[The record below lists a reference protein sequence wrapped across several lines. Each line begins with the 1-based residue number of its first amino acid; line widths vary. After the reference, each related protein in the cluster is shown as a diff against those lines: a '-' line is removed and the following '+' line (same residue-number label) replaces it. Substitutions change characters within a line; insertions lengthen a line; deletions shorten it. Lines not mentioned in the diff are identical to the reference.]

1 MNMIRRQL
9 VLLALCCIFVLTACN
24 NTETYAELKDKE
36 RSAISQFI
44 VDRNIKVISET
55 DFKSNGEVT
64 NVANNEYVLF
74 GSSGVYMQ
82 IINKGCGEKVKK
94 GETTNVICRFSERN
108 ILTDTLQLSNNALYY
123 SSMPD
128 IMQVINNS
136 GTFTASFTS
145 GMMYSVYGPSVPTG
159 WLVPFSYI
167 NVGRPVVE
175 TDEIARVR
183 LIVPGEQG
191 QQYAS
196 QQVYPCY
203 YEISFE
209 RGI

>member
-1 MNMIRRQL
+1 MIRTK
-9 VLLALCCIFVLTACN
+9 LLLLTLCGIFMLTACN
-24 NTETYAELKDKE
+24 NTETYAELKEKE
-36 RSAISQFI
+36 RNAINQFI

-55 DFKSNGEVT
+55 DFLANGEVT

-74 GSSGVYMQ
+74 GSNGVYMQ
-82 IINKGCGEKVKK
+82 IVEKGCGEKIKK

-108 ILTDTLQLSNNALYY
+108 VMADTLQLTNNVIYY

-136 GTFTASFTS
+136 GTFTASFTA
-145 GMMYSVYGPSVPTG
+145 GLMYSVYGSSVPTG
-159 WLVPFSYI
+159 WLVPLTYV
-167 NVGRPVVE
+167 NVGRPIE
-175 TDEIARVR
+175 ESDELAKVR
-183 LIVPGEQG
+183 LIVPAEQG

-196 QQVYPCY
+196 QNVYPCF
-203 YEISFE
+203 YEITFE